1 MILIASLVDQPGL
14 NSSYFLCLL
23 SIKIFQSHDLSHEFN
38 MLIQFSFVIY
48 FDFLYMKY
56 HSLMI

>member
-23 SIKIFQSHDLSHEFN
+23 SIKISQSHDSHEFN
-38 MLIQFSFVIY
+38 RFIQ
-48 FDFLYMKY
+48 FDFLIDFSQF
-56 HSLMI
+56 HSPTLD